1 MWTVIYTAQ
10 DKDYSDEICTALKS
24 GNILVKRIS
33 AAGENKFDVLV
44 PSTEVEQAHDIM
56 IDLTF

>member
-10 DKDYSDEICTALKS
+10 EKDCSDEICTALQS

>member
-1 MWTVIYTAQ
+1 MWTVVYTAQ
-10 DKDYSDEICTALKS
+10 EKDYSDEICSALKD

-33 AAGENKFDVLV
+33 ATGENKFDVLV
-44 PSTEVEQAHDIM
+44 PSAEVEKAHDIM